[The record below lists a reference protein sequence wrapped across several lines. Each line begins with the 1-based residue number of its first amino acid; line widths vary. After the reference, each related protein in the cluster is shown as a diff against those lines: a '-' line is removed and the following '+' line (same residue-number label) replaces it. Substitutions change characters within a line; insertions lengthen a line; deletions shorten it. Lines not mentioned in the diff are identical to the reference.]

1 MQVFS
6 SAEGR
11 SNVLSLVRI
20 LLLLKQFVKTHVCT
34 FGLYVFNPREYNFLN
49 EQLLKAALMKQTKG
63 CPTSCLSALQW

>member
-11 SNVLSLVRI
+11 SSVLSLVRI
-20 LLLLKQFVKTHVCT
+20 LLLLKQFVKTVHVCT

-49 EQLLKAALMKQTKG
+49 EQLLKAALMK
-63 CPTSCLSALQW
+63 